1 MEGIFALQ
9 RWLYWEIAGNLRE
22 VAGGDLGIFLTA
34 APVAVVFGA
43 IHALMPGHGK
53 TVLVSYH
60 LGRPSSI
67 RQGFS
72 NGLILSLTH
81 VGMAVVLVMAGVS
94 VVSQA
99 FAAGGRTPAFETGS
113 AVMISAIGGL
123 LLWQA
128 LHIHSR
134 IDTNRREGKV
144 LAFVT
149 GLIPCP
155 LTTFILTYAL
165 MRGIFWPG
173 LMVIMAMT
181 IGMVGT
187 ISGFAIAAVVARER
201 CVIILSRTETWRRWV
216 GRALQIGSS
225 VAVIALGAWQLLHR
239 LVF

>member
-9 RWLYWEIAGNLRE
+9 RWLYLEIAGNLRE
-22 VAGGDLGIFLTA
+22 VAGGDLGIFLAA

-67 RQGFS
+67 GQGFS
-72 NGLILSLTH
+72 NGLILALTH
-81 VGMAVVLVMAGVS
+81 VGTAIVLVMAGVS
-94 VVSQA
+94 VLSRA
-99 FAAGGRTPAFETGS
+99 FAAGGRTPAFETAS
-113 AVMISAIGGL
+113 AVMISVIGGF
-123 LLWQA
+123 LLWRA
-128 LHIHSR
+128 LLVHSR
-134 IDTNRREGKV
+134 IYTHHHEGKA

-155 LTTFILTYAL
+155 LTTFNLTYAL
-165 MRGIFWPG
+165 MRGILWSG

-201 CVIILSRTETWRRWV
+201 CVIILAHTETWRRRV
-216 GRALQIGSS
+216 GMALEIGSS
-225 VAVIALGAWQLLHR
+225 VAVVVLGAWQLLHN
-239 LVF
+239 VAF